1 MYNNITMDDFINKK
15 INGAKYITRLMYYNI
30 INEAIER
37 NQTKE
42 NVDNFLQNNN
52 IKVNN
57 SILLMYIDGET
68 NTEKLLEHWEKMNDS
83 FIHKDDFYIVIH
95 PKTLI
100 EKYKINDTF
109 KNIFHEQNIFIVDEE
124 HHLLTRWA
132 KHSLSYATFMMMQ
145 YANIQ
150 YNNNFFDKYVLLT
163 SSCLPLYTLD
173 EIYNELSIYNKSWI
187 NGKWVD
193 TQFKFIFSE
202 WAILDKQHAIYFF
215 YNNIFK

>member
-15 INGAKYITRLMYYNI
+15 INGAKYITRLMYNNI
-30 INEAIER
+30 TTEAIEL

-109 KNIFHEQNIFIVDEE
+109 KNIFHEQNIFIVDED
-124 HHLLTRWA
+124 HHLLTRCA

-150 YNNNFFDKYVLLT
+150 YNNNFFDKYILLT

>member
-1 MYNNITMDDFINKK
+1 MDDFINKK
-15 INGAKYITRLMYYNI
+15 INGAKYITRLMYNNI
-30 INEAIER
+30 TTEAIEL

-109 KNIFHEQNIFIVDEE
+109 KNIFHEQNIFIVDED
-124 HHLLTRWA
+124 HHLLTRCA

-150 YNNNFFDKYVLLT
+150 YNNNFFDKYILLT

>member
-1 MYNNITMDDFINKK
+1 VYNNITMDDFINKK
-15 INGAKYITRLMYYNI
+15 INGAKYITRLMYNNI
-30 INEAIER
+30 TTEAIEL

-109 KNIFHEQNIFIVDEE
+109 KNIFHEQNIFIVDED
-124 HHLLTRWA
+124 HHLLTRCA

-150 YNNNFFDKYVLLT
+150 YNNNFFDKYILLT